1 MKLLLLNEKPEYLE
15 CNVDVIKK
23 HNTDMRHVINSFNTI
38 VGFKAD
44 SVLY

>member
-1 MKLLLLNEKPEYLE
+1 MKLLLLNENPEYLE
-15 CNVDVIKK
+15 CNVGIIKN

-38 VGFKAD
+38 AGFKAV